1 LLPPPASPDWDRE
14 VIIIAKRGA
23 GAKYVQD
30 GSMMRDKIRRL
41 LDKMSWAELK
51 KSDKYIPPRNDPW
64 RHL

>member
-1 LLPPPASPDWDRE
+1 
-14 VIIIAKRGA
+14 
-23 GAKYVQD
+23 
-30 GSMMRDKIRRL
+30 MRDRIRRL